1 MTDIPDP
8 QLSIVVPVY
17 NERPTI
23 LEVLRRVREL
33 PIAKEIIVVDNCSTD
48 GTREILQGLQYNDV
62 RVVLQPS
69 NLMKGNSVRRGIS
82 LAQGQYVVVQDGD
95 LEYDPNDL
103 VKLLE
108 TIQQEGVLA
117 VFGSRVLGAQERGE
131 AMKRTMFRVG
141 GKLVNLFFQWLFKS
155 KLTDI
160 ASCYKMA
167 PREVLQRLELCC
179 NGFDLDFETAAKL
192 EMEARRRG
200 LTIVEVPI
208 HYNPRTVAEGKKIRW
223 QDGWR
228 AIVALWRTRW
238 GRQKPCRS

>member
-1 MTDIPDP
+1 MPDP

-17 NERPTI
+17 NERPSI

-33 PIAKEIIVVDNCSTD
+33 PIDKEIIVVDNCSTD

-69 NLMKGNSVRRGIS
+69 NMMKGNSVRRGIS

-95 LEYDPNDL
+95 LEYDPTDL
-103 VKLLE
+103 VTLLE
-108 TIQQEGVLA
+108 TVQQEGVLA
-117 VFGSRVLGAQERGE
+117 AFGSRILGAQARGE
-131 AMKRTMFRVG
+131 QMKRTVFRLG
-141 GKLVNLFFQWLFKS
+141 GNLVNRFFQWLFRS

-167 PREVLQRLELCC
+167 PRDVLQSLQLSCD
-179 NGFDLDFETAAKL
+179 GFDLDFEMAAKL
-192 EMEARRRG
+192 ELAARRRG
-200 LTIVEVPI
+200 LSIVEVPI
-208 HYNPRTVAEGKKIRW
+208 HYSPRSIAEGKKIRW

-228 AIVALWRTRW
+228 AIRALWRTRF
-238 GRQKPCRS
+238 GRQRPCRP